1 MRLQLEESN
10 ELVESRLS
18 RRFPA
23 TRASLHPGPS
33 ESPARLAPFCSES
46 PACPGVGRPRSPGDG
61 RGQPGELRPQSGP
74 GVTEGGELRHLI
86 PEPWG
91 GGGLPGQAG
100 AVRPHPPA
108 GSRHLSGVEPHI
120 THRPRAHDGSLLAL
134 PTPFRVTAQ
143 WRKGGRIRVGPST
156 STPSAVRAWRRTGWR
171 KDGAERDARSSCWS
185 ARGPTWPWHGHVA
198 RSAAC
203 RPGRR
208 GSTRRRGAAGWTGD
222 GSPPS
227 AQPAACPSAQ

>member
-46 PACPGVGRPRSPGDG
+46 PACPGVGRPRSPGG
-61 RGQPGELRPQSGP
+61 RGQRGELRLQLGP
-74 GVTEGGELRHLI
+74 EVTEGSELRHLI

-100 AVRPHPPA
+100 GGPPHPPA
-108 GSRHLSGVEPHI
+108 
-120 THRPRAHDGSLLAL
+120 PR
-134 PTPFRVTAQ
+134 R
-143 WRKGGRIRVGPST
+143 
-156 STPSAVRAWRRTGWR
+156 
-171 KDGAERDARSSCWS
+171 
-185 ARGPTWPWHGHVA
+185 
-198 RSAAC
+198 
-203 RPGRR
+203 
-208 GSTRRRGAAGWTGD
+208 
-222 GSPPS
+222 PPS
-227 AQPAACPSAQ
+227 PG